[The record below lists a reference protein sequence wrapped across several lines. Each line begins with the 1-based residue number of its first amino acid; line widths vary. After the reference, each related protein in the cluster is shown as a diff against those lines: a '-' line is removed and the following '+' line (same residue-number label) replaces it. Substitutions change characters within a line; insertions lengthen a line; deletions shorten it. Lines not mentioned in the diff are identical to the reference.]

1 MSRAKTCAALQ
12 RDNGQVGSAEMP
24 QKRPIF
30 HAKIGADL
38 HRCRGT
44 RSIKQVL
51 LLAERKHLTLTE
63 NTLRALEE
71 GRTQWP
77 DVHVLRAVAGIYG
90 LDYEPLAWRFVE
102 ANYGVS
108 PEVELPAIEPVIDP
122 AIAPT
127 ARILEA
133 LPSALRTSVIDT
145 LHTLG
150 AALGIAP
157 HTARSGARGRGSV

>member
-1 MSRAKTCAALQ
+1 MS
-12 RDNGQVGSAEMP
+12 P
-24 QKRPIF
+24 KRPIF

-38 HRCRGT
+38 HRCRGS
-44 RSIKQVL
+44 RSIAQIL

-77 DVHVLRAVAGIYG
+77 DAEVLRAVAGIYG

-108 PEVELPAIEPVIDP
+108 PEVEFPKIEPAIDP
-122 AIAPT
+122 AVAPV

-133 LPSALRTSVIDT
+133 LPSALRTSVIGT
-145 LHTLG
+145 LHTL
-150 AALGIAP
+150 AEALGIAP
-157 HTARSGARGRGSV
+157 HTTRSGARGRGSM